1 MPGIS
6 KKYMWVDITTDRR
19 DALGSFAISA
29 VASDGV
35 DMARSLVSVPTQPKP
50 SRYGID
56 PTLLRGKPPVASRDS
71 QRAMDANWL

>member
-1 MPGIS
+1 
-6 KKYMWVDITTDRR
+6 
-19 DALGSFAISA
+19 

-56 PTLLRGKPPVASRDS
+56 PTLIRGSLLSQAETANGQWLRMIVTFPSDTGDASVSLIDASAVPVSVT
-71 QRAMDANWL
+71 NP